1 MNITNNEYDIII
13 RAINGLVDEHKELD
27 SYVSDAK
34 LLKEKL
40 MKEYERIAKKNIEE
54 GMTQEEEE
62 LYPSRLNSEYG
73 GSTNDYNKVE

>member
-13 RAINGLVDEHKELD
+13 RAIDSLVDEHKELD

>member
-13 RAINGLVDEHKELD
+13 RAIDSLVNEHKELD

>member
-1 MNITNNEYDIII
+1 MI
-13 RAINGLVDEHKELD
+13 LVDKHKELD

>member
-13 RAINGLVDEHKELD
+13 RAIDSLVDEHKELD

-40 MKEYERIAKKNIEE
+40 IKEYERIAKKNIEE

>member
-13 RAINGLVDEHKELD
+13 RAINSLVDEHKELD